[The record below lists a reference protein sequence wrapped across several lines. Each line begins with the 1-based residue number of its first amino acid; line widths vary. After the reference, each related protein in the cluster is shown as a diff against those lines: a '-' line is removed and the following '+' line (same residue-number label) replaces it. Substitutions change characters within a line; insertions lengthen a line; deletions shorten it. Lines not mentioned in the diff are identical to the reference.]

1 MLAVMSKSSQRS
13 DKRKGMVIVII
24 MDVSFILSANE
35 IFTLMQL
42 IPSHTEAGQLFIKEA
57 LVGAEACDLAG
68 LIERD
73 LARCVRDEISLEPII
88 RMVAD
93 TIALAESAQV
103 HEGVWKISAP
113 WLSLICK
120 PDRYRKGHFI
130 ITPVQEL

>member
-1 MLAVMSKSSQRS
+1 MLALMPKSNQGSNRQ
-13 DKRKGMVIVII
+13 KGMVIRI

-35 IFTLMQL
+35 VFTLMQL
-42 IPSHTEAGQLFIKEA
+42 IPSHTEAGQLFAKEA
-57 LVGAEACDLAG
+57 LAGAEVCDLAG

-73 LARCVRDEISLEPII
+73 LARCVRGEINLEPII

-120 PDRYRKGHFI
+120 PDRYRKGHFM